1 MIVDYHTH
9 SDLCKHAQGGVEEY
23 VQRALDLGLD
33 EVGCSDHAPLPG
45 NYDEC
50 HRMNVEEYY
59 SQYAPRVSALIEK
72 YRKRIRIKRGIEC
85 DFLDWAA
92 EWNSKFIAEN
102 DFDFVIGSV
111 HFVGPRGE
119 EKPLFGREYQ
129 APEIEALYEGYFLE
143 IAQSAKA
150 GLFDIIAHCDI
161 VKKFGAFASKRVDE
175 LMWEALSHIKKA
187 DLCIEINTS
196 GLRKPEPE
204 TYPGE
209 KVLALAQDLKIPLTL
224 GSDAHNPD
232 QVGMNFDVAISLVNK
247 YGSGRISIFEHRKRT
262 EVKVSQLSGVPKL

>member
-9 SDLCKHAQGGVEEY
+9 TELCKHAQGSVEDY
-23 VQRALDLGLD
+23 VLRALDLGFD

-45 NYDEC
+45 NYDER
-50 HRMNVEEYY
+50 HRMTLEDYY
-59 SQYAPRVSALIEK
+59 SQYAPRVSELIER

-85 DFLDWAA
+85 DFFDWAG

-102 DFDFVIGSV
+102 DFDFVIGAV

-119 EKPLFGREYQ
+119 EKPLFGREYVE
-129 APEIEALYEGYFLE
+129 AEIEALYEGYFLE
-143 IAQSAKA
+143 IAKSAKA

-161 VKKFGAFASKRVDE
+161 VKKFGAFSSKRVEE
-175 LMWEALSHIKKA
+175 LLWEALSQIKKA

-196 GLRKPEPE
+196 GLRKPEHE

-209 KVLALAQDLKIPLTL
+209 KVLAFARDLKIPLTL

-232 QVGMNFDVAISLVNK
+232 QVGVDFGVATSLIDR
-247 YGSGRISIFEHRKRT
+247 YGNGAARYAGLYPRSF
-262 EVKVSQLSGVPKL
+262 VSLLAA

>member
-9 SDLCKHAQGGVEEY
+9 TALCKHAQGGVEEY
-23 VQRALDLGLD
+23 VQKAVDLGFD
-33 EVGCSDHAPLPG
+33 EIGCSDHAPLPG
-45 NYDEC
+45 NYDER
-50 HRMNVEEYY
+50 HRMNLEEYY
-59 SQYAPRVSALIEK
+59 SQYAPTVSELMEK

-102 DFDFVIGSV
+102 EFDFVIGSV

-119 EKPLFGREYQ
+119 EKPLFGCEYEVT
-129 APEIEALYEGYFLE
+129 EIEALYEGYFLE
-143 IAQSAKA
+143 IAKSARA

-161 VKKFGAFASKRVDE
+161 VKKFGPFSSKRVSE
-175 LMWEALSHIKKA
+175 LMWEALSQIKKS

-196 GLRKPEPE
+196 GLRKPEHE
-204 TYPGE
+204 TYPGD
-209 KVLALAQDLKIPLTL
+209 KVLALARDLKIPLTL

-232 QVGMNFDVAISLVNK
+232 QVGMDFGRAIDLIKK
-247 YGSGRISIFEHRKRT
+247 YGNGRIAVYERRERSEA
-262 EVKVSQLSGVPKL
+262 KVG

>member
-9 SDLCKHAQGGVEEY
+9 SELCKHAQGSVEEY
-23 VQRALDLGLD
+23 VQKAIALGFD

-45 NYDEC
+45 NYDER
-50 HRMNVEEYY
+50 HRMTLDEYY
-59 SQYAPRVSALIEK
+59 CHYAPRVSAVIEK

-102 DFDFVIGSV
+102 EFDFVIGSV

-119 EKPLFGREYQ
+119 EKPLFGCEYEEG
-129 APEIEALYEGYFLE
+129 EIEALYEGYFLE

-161 VKKFGAFASKRVDE
+161 VKKFGAFSSKRVKE
-175 LMWEALSHIKKA
+175 LIWEALSQIRKA
-187 DLCIEINTS
+187 GLCIEINTS
-196 GLRKPEPE
+196 GLRKPEHE

-209 KVLALAQDLKIPLTL
+209 NVLTLARDLKIPLTL

-232 QVGMNFDVAISLVNK
+232 QVGMDFGVAISLINK
-247 YGSGRISIFEHRKRT
+247 YGGGRVSIFEHRKRT
-262 EVKVSQLSGVPKL
+262 EVKVSQLRGVSHS

>member
-9 SDLCKHAQGGVEEY
+9 TELCKHAHGSVEEY
-23 VQRALDLGLD
+23 VQRALALGFD
-33 EVGCSDHAPLPG
+33 EIGCSDHAPLPG
-45 NYDEC
+45 NYDER
-50 HRMNVEEYY
+50 HRMTLEEFY
-59 SQYAPRVSALIEK
+59 SQYAPKVTDLIEK

-92 EWNSKFIAEN
+92 EWNLKFIAEN

-119 EKPLFGREYQ
+119 EKPLFGREYEEV
-129 APEIEALYEGYFLE
+129 EIEALYEGYFLE
-143 IAQSAKA
+143 IAKSAKA

-161 VKKFGAFASKRVDE
+161 VKKFGAFASKRVE
-175 LMWEALSHIKKA
+175 GLMWEALSEIKKA

-196 GLRKPEPE
+196 GLRKPERE

-209 KVLALAQDLKIPLTL
+209 KVLTLARDLKIPLTL

-232 QVGMNFDVAISLVNK
+232 HVGMDFKLATSLINK
-247 YGSGRISIFEHRKRT
+247 YGSGRISVFEHRKRT
-262 EVKVSQLSGVPKL
+262 EVKVSHLRGVAQS

>member
-1 MIVDYHTH
+1 MIADYHTH
-9 SDLCKHAQGGVEEY
+9 TALCKHAQGDVEEY
-23 VQRALDLGLD
+23 VRRAVDLGFD
-33 EVGCSDHAPLPG
+33 EIGCSDHAPLPG
-45 NYDEC
+45 NYDER
-50 HRMNVEEYY
+50 HRMTLEQYY
-59 SQYAPRVSALIEK
+59 SEYAPRVSGLIEK
-72 YRKRIRIKRGIEC
+72 YRRQIRVKRGIEC

-119 EKPLFGREYQ
+119 EKPLFGREYDRS
-129 APEIEALYEGYFLE
+129 EVEALYEGYFLE
-143 IAQSAKA
+143 IANSAKA

-161 VKKFGAFASKRVDE
+161 VKKFGKFSTARIEE
-175 LMWEALSHIKKA
+175 LQWEAMSQIKKA

-196 GLRKPEPE
+196 GLRKPELE

-209 KVLALAQDLKIPLTL
+209 KVLTLARDLKIPLTL

-232 QVGMNFDVAISLVNK
+232 QVGMDFGSAISLINK
-247 YGSGRISIFEHRKRT
+247 YGNGRISIFERRKRS
-262 EVKVSQLSGVPKL
+262 EVNVSQLRGAA

>member
-9 SDLCKHAQGGVEEY
+9 SELCKHAQGDVEEY

-45 NYDEC
+45 DYDDH
-50 HRMNVEEYY
+50 HRMNLEQYY
-59 SQYAPRVSALIEK
+59 SQYAPDVSEVIEK
-72 YRKRIRIKRGIEC
+72 YRTRIRVKRGIEC
-85 DFLDWAA
+85 DFLDWATG
-92 EWNSKFIAEN
+92 WNAKFIAEN

-119 EKPLFGREYQ
+119 EKPLFGCEY
-129 APEIEALYEGYFLE
+129 EESEVESLYEGYFLGLAE
-143 IAQSAKA
+143 SAKA
-150 GLFDIIAHCDI
+150 GIFDIIAHCDI
-161 VKKFGAFASKRVDE
+161 VKKFGSFESKRIDD
-175 LMWEALSHIKKA
+175 LIWDALSQIKKA

-196 GLRKPEPE
+196 GLRKPERE

-209 KVLALAQDLKIPLTL
+209 KVLTLARDLKIPLTM

-232 QVGMNFDVAISLVNK
+232 QVGMNFDMAIKLINK
-247 YGSGRISIFEHRKRT
+247 YGNGKVSVFERRKRAEVRIS
-262 EVKVSQLSGVPKL
+262 